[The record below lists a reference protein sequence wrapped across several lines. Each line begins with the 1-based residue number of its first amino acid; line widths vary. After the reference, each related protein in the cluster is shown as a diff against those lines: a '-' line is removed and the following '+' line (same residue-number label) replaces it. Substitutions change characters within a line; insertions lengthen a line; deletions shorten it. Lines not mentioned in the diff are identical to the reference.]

1 MAKQRINPE
10 VQTDRVFQPVSQPV
24 DLYYRPNLSAV
35 ELSRTGQIIDA
46 LKAFSPQLERFTSD
60 IVAMNIATE
69 KQVGAMEA
77 MSGTVEA
84 ASAKAAK
91 AIEGAGGVN
100 PWRYEAFLD
109 TMGRRMV
116 REKYQASLY
125 QNIEDL
131 SALTNPDG
139 TLRSGDYVTQKMN
152 EFFTGVEIPQGSYF
166 ASRAAMDEKTKIDAQ
181 FLPMVQ
187 AKHAEKLKAQNY
199 QDLKDEMFGI
209 LGRQSTLH
217 LADDGR
223 EIRSVMERFRQLTG
237 TSGAEVFTDALVEF
251 AQSEANAGDFDSAMN
266 ALRAFEK
273 DGKYTVEGI
282 ELGASY
288 AAKINSAMDS
298 IEAKKLQDDTE
309 QRRNRLLAYQDALNS
324 GMSLVTEAAHNAAR
338 EAEARGEIA
347 AVSMTQDQMMVSVNA
362 MIETLKETNRFPEDM
377 EGQMRSALMDQFHAV
392 VNSTNRPVTNNPNSI
407 KLLSDLAD
415 QGIPSDVYK
424 SQVWDMVRNRQISY
438 ETALGYIAQYDSKDA
453 MLRTA
458 PAVKGMAVSLVDYG
472 IANAEDLTPS
482 ERANMLALVQAD
494 QSKIDTLANGVWR
507 AEIMQLPE
515 AERGPAMAQK
525 YADIRAK
532 VLAESVAANK
542 ERIQKADMRRNVEV
556 ALSDKTV
563 AQETKGLV
571 EGVMGLLEAES
582 MMPDSLSK
590 ANEWIT
596 GEVTKTMEQDYLS
609 LLEQHGDPDKAR
621 RELIRTMPS
630 RYTKMLTMVMDMNNT
645 DVPIAIRSSVQAQ
658 YQRGIGA
665 KAPTEDEVKRGI
677 DQTLQDSLETIGDL
691 RNVRPDVADAVPFMR
706 QTRLLD
712 VSDLKR
718 QAKEAVNEIQQ
729 GSPAGAAKMEDVKSK
744 LQGSAYAVSSVI
756 MWNHKVQ
763 SGLLGGPE
771 VNLYK
776 VQGGQVSVW
785 NGRAYQ
791 PSAEATE
798 NYRKLRGIG
807 GYKLDELRSGA
818 TKEGVQIDFARMDP
832 KSELIVGS
840 KEELGQL
847 MAEYTESNGKSG
859 ILANWMQARLN
870 VGQPIMDYN
879 GLIEDQVRLYQR
891 YYPRNK

>member
-77 MSGTVEA
+77 MSGTVEG

-91 AIEGAGGVN
+91 AIEGAGGIN

-109 TMGRRMV
+109 TLGRRMV

-125 QNIEDL
+125 QNIDDL

-139 TLRSGDYVTQKMN
+139 SLRSGDYVTQKMT
-152 EFFTGVEIPQGSYF
+152 EFFTGVGIPQGSYF
-166 ASRAAMDEKTKIDAQ
+166 ATRAAIDEKTKIDAQ
-181 FLPMVQ
+181 FMPMVQ
-187 AKHAEKLKAQNY
+187 ARHADKLKAQNL
-199 QDLKDEMFGI
+199 QDAKDEMFGI

-223 EIRSVMERFRQLTG
+223 EIRGVMEKFRQLTG
-237 TSGAEVFTDALVEF
+237 TSGAEVFTDSLIEF
-251 AQSEANAGDFDSAMN
+251 AQSEANTGDFESALN

-273 DGKYTVEGI
+273 DGKYVVEGI
-282 ELGASY
+282 ELGASFS
-288 AAKINSAMDS
+288 AKINAAVDG

-309 QRRNRLLAYQDALNS
+309 LRRNRLLAYQDALNS
-324 GMSLVTEAAHNAAR
+324 GMSMVTQAAYDAAR
-338 EAEARGEIA
+338 DAESKGQIA
-347 AVSMTQDQMMVSVNA
+347 AVSMTQGQMAVAVDAMV
-362 MIETLKETNRFPEDM
+362 ETLKKTNRFPEDM
-377 EGQMRSALMDQFHAV
+377 EGQMRTALMDQYNAV
-392 VNSTNRPVTNNPNSI
+392 VNSVNRPVTNNPNSI
-407 KLLSDLAD
+407 KLLSDMAR
-415 QGIPSDVYK
+415 QGVSSDVYE
-424 SQVWDMVRNRQISY
+424 SQVWDMVRNREIND
-438 ETALGYIAQYDSKDA
+438 ETARGYIAEYNSKSA
-453 MLRTA
+453 MERAA
-458 PAVKGMAVSLVDYG
+458 PSIKGMAVSLIDYG
-472 IANAEDLTPS
+472 ITDVNNLTPT
-482 ERANMLALVQAD
+482 ERSNMLALMESDQA
-494 QSKIDTLANGVWR
+494 KIDTLANGAWK

-525 YADIRAK
+525 YADIRGK
-532 VLAESVAANK
+532 VIAESRATNK
-542 ERIQKADMRRNVEV
+542 DRIAKADMRRNVEV
-556 ALSDKTV
+556 ALSDK
-563 AQETKGLV
+563 AISQETKGLV
-571 EGVMGLLEAES
+571 EGVMGLLETES

-596 GEVTKTMEQDYLS
+596 GEVTKTMERDYLS
-609 LLEQHGDPDKAR
+609 LLEQHGDPDKAK

-630 RYTKMLTMVMDMNNT
+630 RYTRMLSMVMDMNNT

-691 RNVRPDVADAVPFMR
+691 RNVRPDVAAAVPFLR
-706 QTRLLD
+706 QVRLLD

-718 QAKEAVNEIQQ
+718 QARDAVAGIQQ
-729 GSPAGAAKMEDVKSK
+729 GDPAGAAKMEDVKRQ
-744 LQGSAYAVSSVI
+744 LQGRAYAVSAIV

-763 SGLLGGPE
+763 SGVFGGPD
-771 VNLYK
+771 VNLYRA
-776 VQGGQVSVW
+776 QGGQVSVW
-785 NGRAYQ
+785 NGSTYQ

-807 GYKLDELRSGA
+807 GYKLDELRSGM
-818 TKEGVQIDFARMDP
+818 TKEGVQIDYSRMDP
-832 KSELIVGS
+832 KAELIVGS
-840 KEELGQL
+840 KEELGEL

-870 VGQPIMDYN
+870 IGQPIMDYN